1 MVLKRLPF
9 PERTDLYTDWYKGYN
24 KRHYG
29 FFIRFIMRVCGVELK
44 GGEAIISLLSYEGE
58 TFNVP
63 ECRSRSL
70 TVSNSAATESIK
82 EFHFA
87 FSKLM
92 EDYKVNEV
100 VIIER
105 EQKGKLAGSA
115 TSFKMEAAIQLCGL
129 PVALM
134 SPVTI
139 KEQLK
144 RNPPM
149 VDFDGLDLK
158 RFQKVSFEVAYAY
171 HNQRIFAKE
180 A

>member
-1 MVLKRLPF
+1 MK
-9 PERTDLYTDWYKGYN
+9 
-24 KRHYG
+24 
-29 FFIRFIMRVCGVELK
+29 VCGVELK

-63 ECRSRSL
+63 SCRQ
-70 TVSNSAATESIK
+70 VSFAVSQSETTEAIR

-87 FSKLM
+87 FHKLM
-92 EDYKVNEV
+92 EDYKVDQIV
-100 VIIER
+100 VIQR

-115 TSFKMEAAIQLCGL
+115 TSFKLEAAIQITEL
-129 PVALM
+129 PVVIL

-149 VDFDGLDLK
+149 VDFDSLDLK
-158 RFQKVSFEVAYAY
+158 RVQRNAFDAAYAH
-171 HNQRIFAKE
+171 HNRLIFKKD
-180 A
+180 

>member
-1 MVLKRLPF
+1 
-9 PERTDLYTDWYKGYN
+9 
-24 KRHYG
+24 
-29 FFIRFIMRVCGVELK
+29 MRVCGIELK
-44 GGEAIISLLSYEGE
+44 GGEAIISLLSYEGD

-70 TVSNSAATESIK
+70 TVSNSAKTESIK

-87 FSKLM
+87 FTKLM
-92 EDYKVNEV
+92 EDYKVDEV
-100 VIIER
+100 ALIER

-129 PVALM
+129 PVHLI
-134 SPVTI
+134 SPVAI

-158 RFQKVSFEVAYAY
+158 RFQKSAFEVAYTL
-171 HNQRIFAKE
+171 HNQRIFAKDE
-180 A
+180 

>member
-1 MVLKRLPF
+1 
-9 PERTDLYTDWYKGYN
+9 
-24 KRHYG
+24 
-29 FFIRFIMRVCGVELK
+29 MRVCGVELK
-44 GGEAIISLLSYEGE
+44 GGEAIICLLSYEGE
-58 TFNVP
+58 TFNIP
-63 ECRSRSL
+63 DCRSRSL
-70 TVSNSAATESIK
+70 TISNSASTESIK

-92 EDYKVNEV
+92 QDYKVDQV
-100 VIIER
+100 AIIER

-129 PVALM
+129 PVHLI
-134 SPVTI
+134 SPVNI

-158 RFQKVSFEVAYAY
+158 RFQKSAFEVAYCY
-171 HNQRIFAKE
+171 QNKCIFTKKD
-180 A
+180 